1 MPFAY
6 ARRTGLLLAAL
17 LGACTVPE
25 DRATPAGEAVPAG
38 DAVSATEA
46 QDGGAVQV
54 PPGSR
59 LLVSLPANG
68 TTGFAWVVAQ
78 SPRNLRHL
86 GDDYAAAPRPAEAP
100 ALAGGDGRQTLT
112 FQATGEGTGVL
123 RLVYRQ
129 PWRGGST
136 GETYSLRVASRR

>member
-1 MPFAY
+1 MPYAY
-6 ARRTGLLLAAL
+6 ARNGGLLVAAL
-17 LGACTVPE
+17 LGACTARE
-25 DRATPAGEAVPAG
+25 GQATPAAGAGAGAGAVR
-38 DAVSATEA
+38 ATEA
-46 QDGGAVQV
+46 QNGAAVRV

-68 TTGFAWVVAQ
+68 TTGFAWVVAR
-78 SPRNLRHL
+78 SPKTLRHV
-86 GDDYAAAPRPAEAP
+86 GDDYGAAPSSAEAP

-112 FQATGEGTGVL
+112 FQATAEGTGVL

-136 GETYSLRVASRR
+136 GETYSLRVDSRP